1 MKFGKEMDSRFQA
14 IEEPILDQ
22 VKSFGMTSRV
32 VWSRSPAL
40 QAFSEDDITRAI
52 RSLTVRGTLEA
63 HPLHHGRF
71 YFTLTKK
78 AAQKLGSEEWSGG
91 PFNER
96 DKFRVYAKLIVGT
109 FHLLAASPL
118 SKSILRSTMGDG
130 MLGLPNHFM
139 VQRDAKK
146 IYYLCIDSAVRA
158 FPARVAQQLRNDIFR
173 LVKIESIK
181 HLIQS
186 NQFKIVLVTCT
197 EGRNEAILKHF
208 RSYDRVGGTPIQAVV
223 VPELIPL
230 VTTVP
235 IGGAILRNNL

>member
-1 MKFGKEMDSRFQA
+1 MKSGKGLDSRFQA

-22 VKSFGMTSRV
+22 VKSFGMTTRV
-32 VWSRSPAL
+32 VWGRSPTL
-40 QAFSEDDITRAI
+40 QEFSPDDITQAI
-52 RSLTVRGTLEA
+52 RSLTARGILEA

-71 YFTLTKK
+71 YFALTKK
-78 AAQKLGSEEWSGG
+78 AVQKFGSEEWSGG
-91 PFNER
+91 SFNER
-96 DKFRVYAKLIVGT
+96 DKFRVFAKLIVGT
-109 FHLLAASPL
+109 FHLSAATPF
-118 SKSILRSTMGDG
+118 SKSKLRSTMGDG
-130 MLGLPNHFM
+130 TLGLPNHFM

-146 IYYLCIDSAVRA
+146 IYYLRIDSAIRA

-173 LVKIESIK
+173 LVKIGSIK

-186 NQFKIVLVTCT
+186 KQFELVLVTCT
-197 EGRNEAILKHF
+197 EGRSKAILQHF

-235 IGGAILRNNL
+235 IGGAILLNNL